1 MVLPTQLP
9 YLIKKK
15 KSPPPEK
22 SKKQKTNKNKQ
33 QPTVTDLHICLILPT
48 NRRKIFFHVSL
59 QNNWLCKAARDA
71 PLQCYASISK

>member
-15 KSPPPEK
+15 KAPPR
-22 SKKQKTNKNKQ
+22 KKQKTNKNKQ